1 MDRDPRFR
9 SAWFREFY
17 RLTGVHLHFTTG
29 YKSQSNGLVENAN
42 RTLSKLLRSASTD
55 HQRAWFRML
64 KNAVMTMNMA
74 KQERL
79 GCSPIEAENGVR
91 PRGVL
96 DFDPGIDREIRR
108 REAFVD

>member
-29 YKSQSNGLVENAN
+29 YKSQSNGLAENAN

-55 HQRAWFRML
+55 HQLAWFRML
-64 KNAVMTMNMA
+64 KNAVMTMNLR
-74 KQERL
+74 K
-79 GCSPIEAENGVR
+79 CVNENVNGQIVC
-91 PRGVL
+91 VMTYW
-96 DFDPGIDREIRR
+96 RR
-108 REAFVD
+108 